1 MPRSPE
7 IDRFAEKLGI
17 VLDRLSLSRVQL
29 AQLAGVDKS
38 VAGRWASG
46 RTRPGEQSI
55 VRLTAIVRRQV
66 PDFSRGEWHLPS
78 PEFAARLGLPH
89 RSTGVNAAELPQ
101 SVLGQA
107 LAEAARR
114 YSGLWLLTHASF
126 TGLCHIYAF
135 LAELRAEP
143 AGLVFE
149 MADSAGY
156 RARGT
161 AFTADGKLCLVAE
174 ATSHEHWPCFFV
186 FNGVELWRAM
196 VLDGIVLSWGRDVSR
211 APVALRTLGFRLAPD
226 EPDSEAAQRRFAAAL
241 VVLGRYYHDDLL
253 QHVLPSWIAA
263 ELLEMA
269 RDPSSGALRVAME
282 QSRTID
288 ETTLNLAE
296 PADGP
301 RRTALRAA
309 HDLFQEV
316 LGG

>member
-7 IDRFAEKLGI
+7 IDRFTEKLGI

-46 RTRPGEQSI
+46 RTRPGEQNI
-55 VRLTAIVRRQV
+55 VRLTAIVRREI
-66 PDFSRGEWHLPS
+66 PDFSRGEWNLPS
-78 PEFAARLGLPH
+78 REFAARLGLP
-89 RSTGVNAAELPQ
+89 RRPTGANPASQPRPVE
-101 SVLGQA
+101 GQA
-107 LAEAARR
+107 LTDAARR
-114 YSGLWLLTHASF
+114 YSGLWLFAHASF
-126 TGLCHIYAF
+126 TGLRHIYAF

-143 AGLVFE
+143 AGLSLE

-161 AFTADGKLCLVAE
+161 GSTADGKLCLVAE
-174 ATSHEHWPCFFV
+174 ATSHAHWPCFFV

-211 APVALRTLGFRLAPD
+211 APVALRTLGFRLGAE
-226 EPDSEAAQRRFAAAL
+226 EPDAGAADRRFAAAL
-241 VVLGRYYHDDLL
+241 VLLGGYYHDDRL
-253 QHVLPSWIAA
+253 QQALPAWVSS

-269 RDPSSGALRVAME
+269 RDPSAGALRVAME
-282 QSRTID
+282 QSRAID
-288 ETTLNLAE
+288 ETTLYLSE

-301 RRTALRAA
+301 RRSALRAVHA
-309 HDLFQEV
+309 LFREA
-316 LGG
+316 LDG